1 MYTLQCTVG
10 KTCKNDKYGSKKTF
24 IEREFITMKWH
35 CVASGN
41 SSFTVEAR
49 GGDITY
55 IQMERE
61 RRGAIG
67 DKEYSRNECEIFLMK
82 GNEGKTGGYEGFQG
96 V

>member
-1 MYTLQCTVG
+1 MLLQG
-10 KTCKNDKYGSKKTF
+10 IHLLQWRRG
-24 IEREFITMKWH
+24 
-35 CVASGN
+35 
-41 SSFTVEAR
+41 

-61 RRGAIG
+61 GRGAIG